1 MIFREEKY
9 MKINGIT
16 MGKNGFK
23 SLTFETSKYSGS
35 FSASRGFGIFFNEK
49 NLNQIDVFNVEFVIT
64 KDELEDFAY
73 VYAQFKA
80 FGVLPIE
87 NEYILNKI
95 KSTLAY
101 EKSLLNLEDGKSIN
115 RVISHINV
123 FLEAIQIRS
132 LERTSNGYGVTMT
145 LSLNRF
151 GFSKSEFEKY
161 QTNFQKW
168 NDETRFSEIC
178 LRGIKENS
186 EIAGIELEYISIEKL
201 NAKQKN
207 GILMQIKDEV
217 YTDDT
222 ASELIEKENIRAESL
237 QSYEDLNKTTKI
249 QIPEKNIIQI
259 ELISNNNISNLPLYG
274 EPIGLKSFMGI
285 GSSTFIAK
293 MIFDENDSAILNDLK
308 TISDKDTTKTIMN
321 IKNFLP
327 NILDFNS
334 ASLNKI
340 FFNNTEEANGVM
352 VTMLFEIN
360 SYYYDLSRLLNIG
373 GTDKDL
379 EYTINST
386 LSVQQNSRLNNV
398 KANNLYTTSFWL
410 ETTTQQIFLEKTIS
424 DSTFNSFLKTP
435 IESYSQSENGESMSV
450 LGNLESGTQT
460 VFKVEDFLKSYTSY
474 ITRLDEETFVKDI
487 KEYNKYLNIKTKN
500 YDLTNWKWNKEGL
513 EYLFK
518 RISEL
523 EVESNEYNDI
533 YQELNP
539 NNLPLNRFKTFLN
552 KTDFKNIFV
561 QDLINS
567 SNFYNYFDGIG
578 VLKFYGSDFAKAVM
592 DYYFNNSKDPF
603 NNFVNKVINNIFN
616 ENTTRE
622 NLMSLNMKKFFY
634 ASYFAN
640 IFETINRKVIK
651 EEEFITSNGIN
662 FIKIKETLDRLYDYN
677 IDSFSSSLD
686 SPTLFEESI
695 IFVIEEMK
703 KSATKNKEALKE
715 HEDISLFHINKDL
728 IDPYHEQFVKD
739 FKNQSAYT
747 NEDNKDVVYNIL
759 LTKLGYAF
767 TKDYKNINFAD
778 TAELNKYINSLV
790 LSTALMSLLLVKVE
804 GMTANFGFISKD
816 LSNNIGYKL
825 NSYLYIGEKKY
836 GKEEVF
842 NKVFGKCTTNSYY
855 QDKVNFFPWLNIEIT
870 EEINKDYNYFYGTK
884 ISKNTFGIFE
894 DSLNR
899 EDSVLTSGYID
910 EFIKTKKNEYVYSI
924 KNTEKDNKIVPI
936 PSYPTSHSYDFFE
949 KINDKVHINER
960 MKKRILGNMDPFDII
975 TKVKNT
981 ICDLEQEAIPDYRV
995 VIGNTDKDNN
1005 SGIFLNRNV
1014 KNFFELSNIAELKIS
1029 KNPKSKIKNANIIML
1044 DFNKQLINLSNQG
1057 TSISVKAKK
1066 DGKLEIFEI
1075 SLGDNITIELGYG
1088 ENKKNVFNG
1097 YISTINNTGNVVEIN
1112 ASGFASALYSNILK
1126 DVDFYENPFLQTF
1139 KLAWKGVKT
1148 ALNQIPRTEAL
1159 TVNNIYRKFIE
1170 RKNPNAHLFEFNS
1183 EGPNTDSGPVDYSMP
1198 NQDGFESSMFIVFT
1212 KLLALLPKNVK
1223 DVIGGYTQSSGAS
1236 VLFKK
1241 ILDDNKVSNDFTKEG
1256 NITNLDGN
1264 SNIYKNILNVDVD
1277 YETYGIVN
1285 HSPNNEDIK
1294 SINSMP
1300 DTTTKPIIKDIQMNM
1315 EMMTNTAYLN
1325 QTNMSKEYYKSIND
1339 IKKEDVEIKENTD
1352 KETTD
1357 KENNNTNFE
1366 DFKEKSFIFPTES
1379 RRITSK
1385 FSPNRWHPVRKKYT
1399 KHRGI
1404 DIGSKK
1410 PGTKHDDF
1418 IFASKSGV
1426 VIDSYFSNDGG
1437 EMIVIDHGN
1446 NLKSRYL
1453 HLSKRFAR
1461 KGQTVYA
1468 GQKIGLMGNTGLSQA
1483 KHLHFEILLKN
1494 TPKNP
1499 MDYLE
1504 EEGVKY
1510 V

>member
-9 MKINGIT
+9 IKINGIT

-49 NLNQIDVFNVEFVIT
+49 NLNQIDVFNVEFIVT
-64 KDELEDFAY
+64 KDELEEFAY
-73 VYAQFKA
+73 VHAQFKA

-101 EKSLLNLEDGKSIN
+101 EKSLLNLENSKNLN
-115 RVISHINV
+115 RIISHINV

-132 LERTSNGYGVTMT
+132 LERTSNGYAVTMT

-151 GFSKSEFEKY
+151 GFSKSEFEKFQNNY
-161 QTNFQKW
+161 QRW
-168 NDETRFSEIC
+168 NNETRFSEVC

-207 GILMQIKDEV
+207 GILMQIKDEI

-222 ASELIEKENIRAESL
+222 ADELIERENIRAELL
-237 QSYEDLNKTTKI
+237 QSHEDLNKTTKI

-327 NILDFNS
+327 NIFDFNS

-352 VTMLFEIN
+352 VTMLFEVN
-360 SYYYDLSRLLNIG
+360 SYYYDLNKILNIG
-373 GTDKDL
+373 GTDRDL
-379 EYTINST
+379 NYTINST
-386 LSVQQNSRLNNV
+386 LSIQQNMRLNNV

-410 ETTTQQIFLEKTIS
+410 ETTAQQIFLEKAIS

-435 IESYSQSENGESMSV
+435 IESYSQNEKGKNMSV
-450 LGNLESGTQT
+450 LGNLESGSLT
-460 VFKVEDFLKSYTSY
+460 VFRVEDFLKSYTSY
-474 ITRLDEETFVKDI
+474 ITRFDDETFVKNI

-500 YDLTNWKWNKEGL
+500 YDLTNWKWNKDGL
-513 EYLFK
+513 EYLFT
-518 RISEL
+518 RISETRD
-523 EVESNEYNDI
+523 EYDEFF
-533 YQELNP
+533 QEINRDK
-539 NNLPLNRFKTFLN
+539 LPLNRFKTFLN
-552 KTDFKNIFV
+552 KTDFQTIFV

-567 SNFYNYFDGIG
+567 SNFYNYFDGLG
-578 VLKFYGSDFAKAVM
+578 VLKFFGSDFARAVM
-592 DYYFNNSKDPF
+592 DYYFNNSKEPF
-603 NNFVNKVINNIFN
+603 NNFVNKAINNIFN

-622 NLMSLNMKKFFY
+622 NLMSLNMKRFFY

-640 IFETINRKVIK
+640 IFEVINRKVIK

-662 FIKIKETLDRLYDYN
+662 FIKIKEILDILYDYN
-677 IDSFSSSLD
+677 IDNFKSSLD
-686 SPTLFEESI
+686 SPTLFDESVL
-695 IFVIEEMK
+695 FVIEEMK
-703 KSATKNKEALKE
+703 KNITKNKDELTE
-715 HEDISLFHINKDL
+715 YENISLFEVKKEL
-728 IDPYHEQFVKD
+728 VDPYHEQFVKD
-739 FKNQSAYT
+739 FKNKSDFA
-747 NEDNKDVVYNIL
+747 NEDNKDIAFNIF
-759 LTKLGYAF
+759 LTKLNYAF

-804 GMTANFGFISKD
+804 GMTANFGFVSKD

-836 GKEEVF
+836 GEEGVLE
-842 NKVFGKCTTNSYY
+842 KVFGKCTANSYY
-855 QDKVNFFPWLNIEIT
+855 VDKINFFPWLNIELT
-870 EEINKDYNYFYGTK
+870 EEVNKDYNYFYGTK
-884 ISKNTFGIFE
+884 ITKNSFGIFE

-899 EDSVLTSGYID
+899 EDSVLTSNYID
-910 EFIKTKKNEYVYSI
+910 GFIKTKKHEFIHSI
-924 KNTEKDNKIVPI
+924 KNTERDAKII
-936 PSYPTSHSYDFFE
+936 PTSSYPTSYSYEFFE
-949 KINDKVHINER
+949 KINDVTHINER

-975 TKVKNT
+975 SKIKKT
-981 ICDLEQEAIPDYRV
+981 ICDLEQETVPDYRV

-1005 SGIFLNRNV
+1005 SGIFLDKNV
-1014 KNFFELSNIAELKIS
+1014 KNYFELVNIAEVKIS

-1057 TSISVKAKK
+1057 TSVSVKAKK
-1066 DGKLEIFEI
+1066 NGKLELFEI
-1075 SLGDNITIELGYG
+1075 SLGDNITVELGYG

-1097 YISTINNTGNVVEIN
+1097 YISTINNNGNVVEIN

-1126 DVDFYENPFLQTF
+1126 DVDFFENPFLQTL
-1139 KLAWKGVKT
+1139 KLAWKGVKRG
-1148 ALNQIPRTEAL
+1148 LNQIPVSEAL
-1159 TVNNIYRKFIE
+1159 MVNNIYKKFIE
-1170 RKNPNAHLFEFNS
+1170 RSNPNEHLFEFNS
-1183 EGPNTDSGPVDYSMP
+1183 EGLNNQQVDYSMP
-1198 NQDGFESSMFIVFT
+1198 NQEGFESSMFIVFT

-1236 VLFKK
+1236 VLFKM
-1241 ILDDNKVSNDFTKEG
+1241 ILEDNKVTNSFTKDE
-1256 NITNLDGN
+1256 NITSLDGN

-1277 YETYGIVN
+1277 YETYGIINTNVN
-1285 HSPNNEDIK
+1285 NDDIQNINTIPNTNDEEK
-1294 SINSMP
+1294 
-1300 DTTTKPIIKDIQMNM
+1300 KHIIKDVQMNI
-1315 EMMTNTAYLN
+1315 EMMTNTAFLN
-1325 QTNMSKEYYKSIND
+1325 KTNMSKEYYKSTND
-1339 IKKEDVEIKENTD
+1339 IKIEGVEIKENTD
-1352 KETTD
+1352 
-1357 KENNNTNFE
+1357 ENFGIE
-1366 DFKEKSFIFPTES
+1366 GKIEKGFIFPTES
-1379 RRITSK
+1379 RRVTSK

-1410 PGTKHDDF
+1410 PGTKHEDF
-1418 IFASKSGV
+1418 IVASRSGV
-1426 VIDSYFSNDGG
+1426 IIDSFFSNSGG

-1446 NLKSRYL
+1446 NLKTRYL
-1453 HLSKRFAR
+1453 HLDKRFVN
-1461 KGQTVYA
+1461 KGQKVYA

-1494 TPKNP
+1494 VPKNP

-1504 EEGVKY
+1504 EEGVRY

>member
-49 NLNQIDVFNVEFVIT
+49 NLNQIDVFNVEFVVT

-101 EKSLLNLEDGKSIN
+101 EKSLLNLESGKSTN
-115 RVISHINV
+115 RVLSHINV

-161 QTNFQKW
+161 QTNFRKW
-168 NDETRFSEIC
+168 NDETKFSEIC

-201 NAKQKN
+201 NIKQKN

-222 ASELIEKENIRAESL
+222 AGELIEKENIRAELL
-237 QSYEDLNKTTKI
+237 QSHEDLNKTTKI

-293 MIFDENDSAILNDLK
+293 MIFDESDSAILNDLK

-379 EYTINST
+379 TYTINST
-386 LSVQQNSRLNNV
+386 LSVQQNTKLNNV

-410 ETTTQQIFLEKTIS
+410 ETTAQQIFLEKIIS
-424 DSTFNSFLKTP
+424 DSTLDSFLKTP
-435 IESYSQSENGESMSV
+435 IESYSQSEKGESMSV
-450 LGNLESGTQT
+450 LGALESGSQT
-460 VFKVEDFLKSYTSY
+460 VFNVEDFLKSYTSY
-474 ITRLDEETFVKDI
+474 ITRFDEETFVKDI

-518 RISEL
+518 RIGEL

-552 KTDFKNIFV
+552 KTDFKTIFV
-561 QDLINS
+561 QELINS

-578 VLKFYGSDFAKAVM
+578 VLKFFGSDFAKAVM

-603 NNFVNKVINNIFN
+603 NNFVNKTINNIFN

-622 NLMSLNMKKFFY
+622 NLMSLNMKRFFY

-640 IFETINRKVIK
+640 IFEIINRKTIK
-651 EEEFITSNGIN
+651 EEEFITSNGVN
-662 FIKIKETLDRLYDYN
+662 FVKIKETLDTLYDYN
-677 IDSFSSSLD
+677 IDNFGNSLD
-686 SPTLFEESI
+686 SPALFDESVL
-695 IFVIEEMK
+695 FVIEEMR

-715 HEDISLFHINKDL
+715 HENVSLFHVNRDL
-728 IDPYHEQFVKD
+728 IEPYHEQFVKD
-739 FKNQSAYT
+739 FKNKSRYA
-747 NEDNKDVVYNIL
+747 NKDNKDVAYSIF
-759 LTKLGYAF
+759 LTKLNYAF

-790 LSTALMSLLLVKVE
+790 LSTALMSLLLVNVE

-825 NSYLYIGEKKY
+825 NSYLYIGEKKF
-836 GKEEVF
+836 GEKEIFE
-842 NKVFGKCTTNSYY
+842 KVFGKCTVNSYY
-855 QDKVNFFPWLNIEIT
+855 KDKLNFFPWLNVET
-870 EEINKDYNYFYGTK
+870 VEEVNKDYNYFYGTK
-884 ISKNTFGIFE
+884 ISKNSFGIFE

-899 EDSVLTSGYID
+899 EESVLASSYID
-910 EFIKTKKNEYVYSI
+910 EFIETKKREYVYSI
-924 KNTEKDNKIVPI
+924 KNTEKDNNIVPI
-936 PSYPTSHSYDFFE
+936 PSYPTSYSYEFFE

-981 ICDLEQEAIPDYRV
+981 ICDLEQEAIPDYKI
-995 VIGNTDKDNN
+995 VIGNTDKENN

-1014 KNFFELSNIAELKIS
+1014 KNYFELTNIAELKIS

-1044 DFNKQLINLSNQG
+1044 DFNKQLVNLSNQG

-1066 DGKLEIFEI
+1066 DGKIELFEI
-1075 SLGDNITIELGYG
+1075 SLGDNVTIELGYG

-1097 YISTINNTGNVVEIN
+1097 YISTINNNGNVVEIN

-1126 DVDFYENPFLQTF
+1126 DVDFFENPFLQTF
-1139 KLAWKGVKT
+1139 KLAWKGVK
-1148 ALNQIPRTEAL
+1148 AGLNQIPVSEAL

-1170 RKNPNAHLFEFNS
+1170 RKNPNEHLFKFNG
-1183 EGPNTDSGPVDYSMP
+1183 EGAEGEQVDYSMP
-1198 NQDGFESSMFIVFT
+1198 DQEGFESSMFIVFT

-1241 ILDDNKVSNDFTKEG
+1241 ILDDNKVSNSFTKTG

-1285 HSPNNEDIK
+1285 TSPNNEEIQSISSIPEIK
-1294 SINSMP
+1294 EP
-1300 DTTTKPIIKDIQMNM
+1300 LIKDIQMNM

-1325 QTNMSKEYYKSIND
+1325 QTNMSKEYYKSTND
-1339 IKKEDVEIKENTD
+1339 IKIEGVEIKDNTD
-1352 KETTD
+1352 KIPDVINPDNEI
-1357 KENNNTNFE
+1357 K
-1366 DFKEKSFIFPTES
+1366 KEKGFIFPTES
-1379 RRITSK
+1379 KRVTSK

-1410 PGTKHDDF
+1410 PGTKYDDF
-1418 IFASKSGV
+1418 ILASKSGV
-1426 VIDSYFSNDGG
+1426 IIDSFFSNSGG

-1446 NLKSRYL
+1446 NLKTRYL
-1453 HLSKRFAR
+1453 HLSKRFVR
-1461 KGQTVYA
+1461 PGQKVYA

-1483 KHLHFEILLKN
+1483 KHLHFEVLLKN
-1494 TPKNP
+1494 IPKNP

-1504 EEGVKY
+1504 DEGVKY